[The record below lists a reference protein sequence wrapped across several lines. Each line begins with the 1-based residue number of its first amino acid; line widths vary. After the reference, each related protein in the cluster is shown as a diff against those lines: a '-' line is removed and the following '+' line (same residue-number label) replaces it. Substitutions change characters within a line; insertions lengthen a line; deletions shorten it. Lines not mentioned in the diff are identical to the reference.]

1 MEMFINDSINKECT
15 ADVYDLAL
23 LRHLER
29 KRQSGELRD
38 TDRVSI
44 LSPDDRV
51 RLFSPFGQ
59 GASEEVFNGICR
71 ANFIAL
77 NPERGE
83 N

>member
-1 MEMFINDSINKECT
+1 MFANDNIDKERT
-15 ADVYDLAL
+15 AEVYDLAL
-23 LRHLER
+23 VRHLER
-29 KRQSGELRD
+29 ERQSGELRD
-38 TDRVSI
+38 TDRVSV
-44 LSPDDRV
+44 LCPDDRV

-59 GASEEVFNGICR
+59 GVSDEVFNSICR